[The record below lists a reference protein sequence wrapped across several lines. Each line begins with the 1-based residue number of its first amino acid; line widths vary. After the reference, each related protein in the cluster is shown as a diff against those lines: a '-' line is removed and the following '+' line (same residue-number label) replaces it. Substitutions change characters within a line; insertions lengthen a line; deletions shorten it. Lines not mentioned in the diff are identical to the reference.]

1 MDPAKKE
8 QFGRDH
14 APAIADDGG
23 VPVDSSYGAK
33 GLQRDLQDRLK
44 PDVDQPAS
52 RDSPDRDI
60 PARPSSRTARRVLKI
75 AGGVAIV
82 AVFGWMPLKAIWQTS
97 SVEAS
102 GCERARRS
110 KPVGRS

>member
-1 MDPAKKE
+1 MDHAKKE

-14 APAIADDGG
+14 PPAIADDGG
-23 VPVDSSYGAK
+23 VPIDHNYGAK

-44 PDVDQPAS
+44 PDVEQPVS
-52 RDSPDRDI
+52 RDSSDRET

-75 AGGVAIV
+75 AAGVAIV

-97 SVEAS
+97 SVEAVVN
-102 GCERARRS
+102 ARI
-110 KPVGRS
+110 VTL